1 LELKNDFIYFEIQST
16 FKMKKPEEELA
27 EIKSMMERSTR
38 FLSLSGLSGVLAGL
52 YALSAAGLAWYWIY
66 FPSSSWGKG
75 EGAAN
80 LSFRDV
86 LNRLLL
92 LGLSTLIAA
101 VSTAYFLSKKK
112 GNNSSQLFWTPASKR
127 FLQALF
133 LPVAL
138 GGFFCFALLH
148 ERAFGLI
155 PAATLIFYGIGLVQS
170 AQFTLGEIKN
180 LGFTQLALG
189 LIAAFFPDFGLLCWA
204 LGFGAFHVVYGAL
217 MYFRHER

>member
-1 LELKNDFIYFEIQST
+1 
-16 FKMKKPEEELA
+16 
-27 EIKSMMERSTR
+27 MERSTR
-38 FLSLSGLSGVLAGL
+38 FLSLSGLSGVLAGM
-52 YALSAAGLAWYWIY
+52 YALAAAGLTWYWIY
-66 FPSSSWGKG
+66 FPSSSWGSS
-75 EGAAN
+75 AAT
-80 LSFRDV
+80 LSFREV

-92 LGLSTLIAA
+92 LGLATLIAA
-101 VSTAYFLSKKK
+101 VSTAYLLSKKK
-112 GNNSSQLFWTPASKR
+112 GNNSYQLFWTPASKR

-180 LGFTQLALG
+180 LGYTQLALG

-204 LGFGAFHVVYGAL
+204 LGFGAFHVIYGAL

>member
-1 LELKNDFIYFEIQST
+1 LESKNHFIYFVFQST
-16 FKMKKPEEELA
+16 FKMKNPEEELA

-38 FLSLSGLSGVLAGL
+38 FLSLSGLSGILAGIYSL
-52 YALSAAGLAWYWIY
+52 AAAGLAWYWIY
-66 FPSSSWGKG
+66 FPSSSWGA
-75 EGAAN
+75 GAAT
-80 LSFRDV
+80 LSFREV
-86 LNRLLL
+86 LNQLLL
-92 LGLSTLIAA
+92 LGLATLIAS

-112 GNNSSQLFWTPASKR
+112 GSNSSQIFWTPASKR

-180 LGFTQLALG
+180 LGYTQLGLG

>member
-1 LELKNDFIYFEIQST
+1 
-16 FKMKKPEEELA
+16 MRKPEEELA

-52 YALSAAGLAWYWIY
+52 YALAAAGITWNWIY
-66 FPSSSWGKG
+66 FPSSSWGA
-75 EGAAN
+75 GAAN
-80 LSFRDV
+80 LSFREV

-92 LGLSTLIAA
+92 LGLATLIAA
-101 VSTAYFLSKKK
+101 VSTAYLLSKKK
-112 GNNSSQLFWTPASKR
+112 GSNSSQIFWTPASKR

-133 LPVAL
+133 LPVTL

-148 ERAFGLI
+148 ERAFVLI
-155 PAATLIFYGIGLVQS
+155 PAATLVFYGIGLVQS

-180 LGFTQLALG
+180 LGYTQLALG
-189 LIAAFFPDFGLLCWA
+189 LAAAFFPDFGLLCWA
-204 LGFGAFHVVYGAL
+204 LGFGAFHVIYGAL

>member
-1 LELKNDFIYFEIQST
+1 
-16 FKMKKPEEELA
+16 MKKPEEELA

-66 FPSSSWGKG
+66 FPSSSWGEG

-92 LGLSTLIAA
+92 LGLATLLTA

-170 AQFTLGEIKN
+170 AQFTLSEIKN

>member
-1 LELKNDFIYFEIQST
+1 LESKNHFIYFVFQST
-16 FKMKKPEEELA
+16 FKMKNPEEELA

-38 FLSLSGLSGVLAGL
+38 FLSLSGLSGILAGIYSL
-52 YALSAAGLAWYWIY
+52 AAAGLAWYWIY
-66 FPSSSWGKG
+66 FPSSSWGA
-75 EGAAN
+75 GAAT
-80 LSFRDV
+80 LSFREV
-86 LNRLLL
+86 LNQLLL
-92 LGLSTLIAA
+92 LGLATLIAS

-112 GNNSSQLFWTPASKR
+112 GSNSSQLFWTPASKR

-148 ERAFGLI
+148 EQAFGLI

-180 LGFTQLALG
+180 LGFTQLTLG

>member
-1 LELKNDFIYFEIQST
+1 LESKNHFIYFVFQST
-16 FKMKKPEEELA
+16 FKMKNPEEELA

-38 FLSLSGLSGVLAGL
+38 FLSLSGLSGILAGIYSL
-52 YALSAAGLAWYWIY
+52 AAAGLAWYWIY
-66 FPSSSWGKG
+66 FPSSSWGA
-75 EGAAN
+75 GAAT
-80 LSFRDV
+80 LSFREV
-86 LNRLLL
+86 LNQLLL
-92 LGLSTLIAA
+92 LGLATLIAS

-112 GNNSSQLFWTPASKR
+112 GSNSSQLFWTPASKR

-155 PAATLIFYGIGLVQS
+155 PATTLIFYGIGLVQS

-180 LGFTQLALG
+180 LGYTQLALG

-204 LGFGAFHVVYGAL
+204 LGFGAFHVIYGAL

>member
-1 LELKNDFIYFEIQST
+1 MKN
-16 FKMKKPEEELA
+16 PEEELA
-27 EIKSMMERSTR
+27 EIKSIMERSTR
-38 FLSLSGLSGVLAGL
+38 FLSLSGLSGVLAGV
-52 YALSAAGLAWYWIY
+52 YALAAAGLTWYWIY
-66 FPSSSWGKG
+66 FPSSSWGAG
-75 EGAAN
+75 TAT
-80 LSFRDV
+80 LSFREV

-92 LGLSTLIAA
+92 LGLATLIAA

-112 GNNSSQLFWTPASKR
+112 GSNSSQIFWTPASKR

-148 ERAFGLI
+148 EQAFVLI
-155 PAATLIFYGIGLVQS
+155 PAATLVFYGIGLVQS

-180 LGFTQLALG
+180 LGYTQLALG
-189 LIAAFFPDFGLLCWA
+189 LIASFYPDFGLLCWA
-204 LGFGAFHVVYGAL
+204 LGFGAFHVIYGAL

>member
-1 LELKNDFIYFEIQST
+1 LESKNHFIYFVFQST
-16 FKMKKPEEELA
+16 FKMKNPEEELA

-52 YALSAAGLAWYWIY
+52 YALAAAGLAWYWVY
-66 FPSSSWGKG
+66 YPRSSWGA
-75 EGAAN
+75 GAAT
-80 LSFRDV
+80 LSFREV

-92 LGLSTLIAA
+92 LGLATLIAA

-112 GNNSSQLFWTPASKR
+112 GSNSSQIFWTPASKR

-133 LPVAL
+133 IPVAL

-148 ERAFGLI
+148 EQAFVLI
-155 PAATLIFYGIGLVQS
+155 PATTLIFYGIGLVQS

-180 LGFTQLALG
+180 LGYTQLALG

-204 LGFGAFHVVYGAL
+204 LGFGAFHVIYGAL

>member
-1 LELKNDFIYFEIQST
+1 LELKNSFIYFVFQST

-52 YALSAAGLAWYWIY
+52 YAIAGAGIAWYWIY
-66 FPSSSWGKG
+66 FPYSTWGA
-75 EGAAN
+75 GAVT
-80 LSFRDV
+80 LSFREI

-92 LGLSTLIAA
+92 LGLATLIAA

-112 GNNSSQLFWTPASKR
+112 GSNSSQLFWTPASKR

>member
-1 LELKNDFIYFEIQST
+1 MYF
-16 FKMKKPEEELA
+16 KVLLNMRKPEEELA

-38 FLSLSGLSGVLAGL
+38 FLSLSGLSGILAGI
-52 YALSAAGLAWYWIY
+52 YALAAASMAWYWIY
-66 FPSSSWGKG
+66 YSSSPWGT
-75 EGAAN
+75 GAES
-80 LSFRDV
+80 LSFRDL

-92 LGLSTLIAA
+92 LGFATLLAA
-101 VSTAYFLSKKK
+101 VSTAYALSKKK
-112 GNNSSQLFWTPASKR
+112 GAAAPTQPFWSPASKR
-127 FLQALF
+127 FLQSLF

-148 ERAFGLI
+148 ENAFELI
-155 PAATLIFYGIGLVQS
+155 PAAMLLFYGIGLVQS

-189 LIAAFFPDFGLLCWA
+189 LLAAFFPAFGLLCWA
-204 LGFGAFHVVYGAL
+204 MGFGAFHLIYGTL

>member
-1 LELKNDFIYFEIQST
+1 MYF
-16 FKMKKPEEELA
+16 KVLLNMKKPEEELA

-38 FLSLSGLSGVLAGL
+38 FLSLSGLSGILAGI
-52 YALSAAGLAWYWIY
+52 YSLSAAGLAWHWIY
-66 FPSSSWGKG
+66 FPSSSWSTGT
-75 EGAAN
+75 ES
-80 LSFRDV
+80 LSFQDL

-92 LGLSTLIAA
+92 LSLVTLIAA
-101 VSTAYFLSKKK
+101 VSSAYFLSKKK
-112 GNNSSQLFWTPASKR
+112 GAGNAQPFWSPASKR
-127 FLQALF
+127 FLQSLF

-148 ERAFGLI
+148 ESAFELI
-155 PAATLIFYGIGLVQS
+155 PAAMLLFYGIGLVQS

-180 LGFTQLALG
+180 LGYTQLALG

-204 LGFGAFHVVYGAL
+204 LGFGLFHVIYGTL

>member
-1 LELKNDFIYFEIQST
+1 MKN
-16 FKMKKPEEELA
+16 PEEELA
-27 EIKSMMERSTR
+27 EIKSIMERSTR
-38 FLSLSGLSGVLAGL
+38 FLSLSGLSGVLAGV
-52 YALSAAGLAWYWIY
+52 YALAAAGLTWYWIY
-66 FPSSSWGKG
+66 FPSSSWGAG
-75 EGAAN
+75 TAT
-80 LSFRDV
+80 LSFREV

-92 LGLSTLIAA
+92 LGLATLIAA

-112 GNNSSQLFWTPASKR
+112 GSNSSQIFWTPASKR

-148 ERAFGLI
+148 EQAFVLI

-180 LGFTQLALG
+180 LGYTQLALG
-189 LIAAFFPDFGLLCWA
+189 LIASFYPDFGLLCWA
-204 LGFGAFHVVYGAL
+204 LGFGAFHVIYGAL

>member
-1 LELKNDFIYFEIQST
+1 
-16 FKMKKPEEELA
+16 MKKAEEELA

-52 YALSAAGLAWYWIY
+52 YALAAAGLAWYWVY
-66 FPSSSWGKG
+66 YPSSSWGA
-75 EGAAN
+75 GAAT
-80 LSFRDV
+80 LSFREV

-92 LGLSTLIAA
+92 LGLATLIAA

-112 GNNSSQLFWTPASKR
+112 GSNSSQTFWTPASKR

-133 LPVAL
+133 IPVSL

-148 ERAFGLI
+148 EQAFVLI

-180 LGFTQLALG
+180 LGYTQLALG
-189 LIAAFFPDFGLLCWA
+189 LVAAFFPDFGLLCWA
-204 LGFGAFHVVYGAL
+204 LGFGAFHVIYGAL

>member
-16 FKMKKPEEELA
+16 FKMRKPEEELA

-52 YALSAAGLAWYWIY
+52 YAFAAAGLAWYWIY
-66 FPSSSWGKG
+66 FPCSSWGA
-75 EGAAN
+75 GAVT
-80 LSFRDV
+80 LSFREI

-92 LGLSTLIAA
+92 LGLATLIAA

-112 GNNSSQLFWTPASKR
+112 GSNSSQLFWTPASKR

-148 ERAFGLI
+148 EQAFGLI

>member
-1 LELKNDFIYFEIQST
+1 
-16 FKMKKPEEELA
+16 MRKPEEELA

-38 FLSLSGLSGVLAGL
+38 FLSLSGLSGILAGIYSL
-52 YALSAAGLAWYWIY
+52 AAAGLTWYWIY
-66 FPSSSWGKG
+66 FPSSSWGSS
-75 EGAAN
+75 GAT
-80 LSFRDV
+80 LSFREV

-92 LGLSTLIAA
+92 LGLATLIAA
-101 VSTAYFLSKKK
+101 VSTAYLLSKKK
-112 GNNSSQLFWTPASKR
+112 GSNSSKIFWTPASKR

-180 LGFTQLALG
+180 LGYTQLALG

-204 LGFGAFHVVYGAL
+204 LGFGAFHVIYGAL

>member
-1 LELKNDFIYFEIQST
+1 
-16 FKMKKPEEELA
+16 MKKPEEELA
-27 EIKSMMERSTR
+27 EIKSIMERSTR
-38 FLSLSGLSGVLAGL
+38 FLSLSGLSGVLAGV
-52 YALSAAGLAWYWIY
+52 YALAAAGLTWYWIY
-66 FPSSSWGKG
+66 FPSSSWGAG
-75 EGAAN
+75 TAT
-80 LSFRDV
+80 LSFREV

-92 LGLSTLIAA
+92 LGLATLIAA

-112 GNNSSQLFWTPASKR
+112 GSNSSQIFWTPASKR

-148 ERAFGLI
+148 EQAFVLI
-155 PAATLIFYGIGLVQS
+155 PAATLVFYGIGLVQS

-180 LGFTQLALG
+180 LGYTQLALG
-189 LIAAFFPDFGLLCWA
+189 LIASFYPDFGLLCWA
-204 LGFGAFHVVYGAL
+204 LGFGAFHVIYGAL

>member
-1 LELKNDFIYFEIQST
+1 LEFKNQSNYFAFQST
-16 FKMKKPEEELA
+16 FKMKNPEEELA

-52 YALSAAGLAWYWIY
+52 YAFAAAGITWYWIY
-66 FPSSSWGKG
+66 LVSSSWGA
-75 EGAAN
+75 GAAN
-80 LSFRDV
+80 LSFREV

-92 LGLSTLIAA
+92 LGLATLIAA
-101 VSTAYFLSKKK
+101 VSTAYLLSKKK
-112 GNNSSQLFWTPASKR
+112 GSNSSQIFWTPASKR

-148 ERAFGLI
+148 ERAFVLI
-155 PAATLIFYGIGLVQS
+155 PAATLVFYGIGLVQS

-180 LGFTQLALG
+180 LGYTQLALG

-204 LGFGAFHVVYGAL
+204 LGFGAFHVIYGAL

>member
-1 LELKNDFIYFEIQST
+1 LYFKVLLK
-16 FKMKKPEEELA
+16 MRKPEEELA

-38 FLSLSGLSGVLAGL
+38 FLSLSGLSGILAGIYSL
-52 YALSAAGLAWYWIY
+52 AAAGLAWYWIY
-66 FPSSSWGKG
+66 FPSSSWGA
-75 EGAAN
+75 GAES
-80 LSFRDV
+80 LSFRNL

-92 LGLSTLIAA
+92 LCLITLIAA
-101 VSTAYFLSKKK
+101 VSSAYLLSKKK
-112 GNNSSQLFWTPASKR
+112 GSNSSQIFWTPASKR

-180 LGFTQLALG
+180 LGYTQLGLG

>member
-1 LELKNDFIYFEIQST
+1 
-16 FKMKKPEEELA
+16 MKKPEEELA

-52 YALSAAGLAWYWIY
+52 YALAAAGLAWYWVY
-66 FPSSSWGKG
+66 YPSSSWGA
-75 EGAAN
+75 GAAS
-80 LSFRDV
+80 LPFREV
-86 LNRLLL
+86 LNQLLL
-92 LGLSTLIAA
+92 LGLVTLIAA

-112 GNNSSQLFWTPASKR
+112 GSNSSKIFWTPASKR

-148 ERAFGLI
+148 ESAFVLI
-155 PAATLIFYGIGLVQS
+155 PAATLIFYGIGLVLS

-180 LGFTQLALG
+180 LGYTQLALG
-189 LIAAFFPDFGLLCWA
+189 LISAFFPDFGLLCWA
-204 LGFGAFHVVYGAL
+204 LGFGVFHVIYGAL

>member
-1 LELKNDFIYFEIQST
+1 MKN
-16 FKMKKPEEELA
+16 PEEELA
-27 EIKSMMERSTR
+27 EIKSIMERSTR
-38 FLSLSGLSGVLAGL
+38 FLSLSGLSGVLAGV
-52 YALSAAGLAWYWIY
+52 YALAAAGLTWYWIY
-66 FPSSSWGKG
+66 FPSSSWGAG
-75 EGAAN
+75 TAT
-80 LSFRDV
+80 LSFREV

-92 LGLSTLIAA
+92 LGLATLIAA

-112 GNNSSQLFWTPASKR
+112 GSNSSQIFWTPASKR

-148 ERAFGLI
+148 EQAFVLI

-180 LGFTQLALG
+180 LGYTQLALG
-189 LIAAFFPDFGLLCWA
+189 LIASFFPDFGLVCWA
-204 LGFGAFHVVYGAL
+204 LGFGAFHVIYGAL